1 MSGDLSS
8 SLVFVMCHLEQALRN
23 PLCKVVSS
31 DPNSLLMRG
40 VVQWSEQQRAQG
52 FAC

>member
-1 MSGDLSS
+1 MSGDPSS
-8 SLVFVMCHLEQALRN
+8 SLAFVMRHLGQALCY

-31 DPNSLLMRG
+31 DPNSLLMQD